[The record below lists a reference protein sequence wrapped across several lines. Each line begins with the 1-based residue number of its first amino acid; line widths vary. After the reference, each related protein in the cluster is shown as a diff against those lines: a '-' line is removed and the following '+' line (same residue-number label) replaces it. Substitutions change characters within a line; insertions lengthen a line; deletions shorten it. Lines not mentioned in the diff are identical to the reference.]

1 MLFTPST
8 YLSSNCA
15 REYLYIVV
23 AFSTNSISTRTNYKS
38 FRVGIKTWKFRQ
50 DVVGND

>member
-15 REYLYIVV
+15 REYLYIIV
-23 AFSTNSISTRTNYKS
+23 ADSTNLISARTNYKVLALAS
-38 FRVGIKTWKFRQ
+38 
-50 DVVGND
+50 

>member
-23 AFSTNSISTRTNYKS
+23 AFATNSISARTNYE
-38 FRVGIKTWKFRQ
+38 RLHQNMEIPARCRREGR
-50 DVVGND
+50 G